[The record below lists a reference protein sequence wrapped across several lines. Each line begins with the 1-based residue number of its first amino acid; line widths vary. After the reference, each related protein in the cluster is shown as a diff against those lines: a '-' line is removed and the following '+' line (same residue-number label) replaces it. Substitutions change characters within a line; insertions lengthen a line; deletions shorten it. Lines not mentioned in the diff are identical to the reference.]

1 MNLSDFDFILADGIA
16 GAAALGPD
24 FVVLRRSGRLSHWL
38 PEVGHSCFESEFLTG
53 LQPDFEEQRRD
64 LLAEPLILPEMRMMV
79 GRISEK
85 ITIFIRWDAAQQVF
99 VVLTTRDQMARPID
113 EWMARRAREQRILE
127 EKIAEQA
134 QELVRINQDLMLSN
148 TQLKQFSAVAAH
160 DLQSPL
166 RQVSAFARL
175 LSQRPGVR
183 IDLEAVDYIATM
195 DASLNRMQS
204 MVASLLHYAR
214 LSARSYV
221 FDDVDMR
228 SVVAAARQ
236 NLSGLE
242 RETGARIEIGPLPD
256 ALGDGILLIQVW
268 QNLIANSLHYRSA
281 LAPVVHISGMIK
293 DGMVEYSLRDN
304 GCGISRADAQSVF
317 EMFRRGASHP
327 EGEALQ
333 SETHGQGSGIGLS
346 LCLRIVEIHG
356 GRIWFD
362 TDISIGSRVYFT
374 LPLLFKAAFAEKPE
388 HPSLIEQVRE
398 L

>member
-1 MNLSDFDFILADGIA
+1 MNLSDFDFILSDGIA

-24 FVVLRRSGRLSHWL
+24 FVVLRRAGRLSHWL
-38 PEVGHSCFESEFLTG
+38 PEVGQSCFQSDFLTG
-53 LQPDFEEQRRD
+53 LEPDLLEQRND

-134 QELVRINQDLMLSN
+134 QELARINQDLMLSN

-175 LSQRPGVR
+175 LAQRPGVR

-195 DASLNRMQS
+195 DASLSRMQR

-221 FDDVDMR
+221 FDDVDM
-228 SVVAAARQ
+228 SDVISAARQ
-236 NLSGLE
+236 NLGGLE
-242 RETGARIEIGPLPD
+242 NETGARVEIGTLPR
-256 ALGDGILLIQVW
+256 AFGDGVLLVQVW
-268 QNLIANSLHYRSA
+268 QNLIANALHYRSA
-281 LAPVVHISGMIK
+281 LPPVVHISGRLI
-293 DGMVEYSLRDN
+293 DGVVEYSLRDN
-304 GCGISRADAQSVF
+304 GRGILPADAESLF
-317 EMFRRGASHP
+317 EMFRRGASAP
-327 EGEALQ
+327 REE
-333 SETHGQGSGIGLS
+333 GSGIGLS
-346 LCLRIVEIHG
+346 LCLRIIEIHG

-362 TDISIGSRVYFT
+362 TDVSTGSRVCFT
-374 LPLLFKAAFAEKPE
+374 LPVPVGKGP
-388 HPSLIEQVRE
+388 
-398 L
+398 